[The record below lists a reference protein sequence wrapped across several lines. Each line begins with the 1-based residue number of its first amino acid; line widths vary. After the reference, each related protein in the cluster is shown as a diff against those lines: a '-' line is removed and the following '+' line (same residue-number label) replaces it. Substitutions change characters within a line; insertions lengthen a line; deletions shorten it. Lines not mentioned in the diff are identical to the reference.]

1 MDNLLLSTLLV
12 AIIYLAI
19 KYLQKSLNQK
29 ALGLIKQLMFFLL
42 MLLLSYQLFIFIT
55 YKN

>member
-12 AIIYLAI
+12 AIIYFAI